1 MINQVNNGTKATN
14 VYDKLKVNKPQKTE
28 KKEETTVQLSE
39 TAQKYLK
46 ELKEKYKNVD
56 FIVADFDSDEEAQKH
71 LSGGKGEYNCV
82 ITPET
87 IEKMATDEEERAKFE
102 GIIENAITDLS
113 GIKEKLGEDADKVES
128 YGISVDSEGKVS
140 YYALLKDGLKK
151 DERVEQAREKSREKK
166 AEEAEKKEKAEF
178 KERLVKAS
186 TIEELIALIT
196 GKTDENSKDR
206 IEIGK
211 NNDEALKID
220 RLDFGKKQED
230 AIEDYVPT
238 AAPAEK
244 RPFDFKA

>member
-1 MINQVNNGTKATN
+1 
-14 VYDKLKVNKPQKTE
+14 
-28 KKEETTVQLSE
+28 
-39 TAQKYLK
+39 
-46 ELKEKYKNVD
+46 
-56 FIVADFDSDEEAQKH
+56 
-71 LSGGKGEYNCV
+71 
-82 ITPET
+82 
-87 IEKMATDEEERAKFE
+87 FE
-102 GIIENAITDLS
+102 GIIDNAITDLS

-151 DERVEQAREKSREKK
+151 DERVEKAREKSRGKK

-186 TIEELIALIT
+186 TVEELIALIT
-196 GKTDENSKDR
+196 GKTEESSKDR

-238 AAPAEK
+238 AAPTEK